1 MSPNF
6 FIIEVQMQRKHVN
19 SDYIKY
25 DLRGTSKLPLPI
37 REGVFEYSN
46 ANKQTELDATLLC

>member
-6 FIIEVQMQRKHVN
+6 FVIEVQMQRKHVN
-19 SDYIKY
+19 CDNVKY
-25 DLRGTSKLPLPI
+25 DVRGTSKLQLPI
-37 REGVFEYSN
+37 REGRFEYPN